1 MRQAP
6 NVTQA
11 PAFIIAAPSSGSGK
25 TLITLGLLRAF
36 KNSQV
41 NVASF
46 KTGPDYIDPQFHTLA
61 SGRPCY
67 NLDPWAMPAT
77 TLSASYSAAA
87 EGAEFVI
94 GEGVMG
100 LFDGAQD
107 GTGSTADLAQ
117 TLQLPIILII
127 DAKGQSASVAA
138 ILHGFNS
145 YRSDTNIAGVIFNRV
160 GSQIHAD
167 LLKAAADKVDI
178 PTLGFVP
185 QDPSLHMPSRHLG
198 LVQASENADIEAFI
212 EQAAT
217 LVAENV
223 DLEHLKQLA
232 KAPSLAPEKP
242 KMAAPGRHIT
252 IAKDI
257 AFAFSYPH
265 LMKQW
270 EKSGAA
276 LSFFSP
282 LANEAPSKDADFIYL
297 PGGYP
302 ELHAAVLSQADT
314 FKAGMKEAAQKGV
327 SIYGEC
333 GGYMT
338 LGRTLT
344 DKEGACYAM
353 LGLLPIDTS
362 FAEPKRHLGYRK
374 VTQLI
379 ETPVG
384 KIGST
389 HMAHEFH
396 YASEIRNDSDAALF
410 EIENARGNNLGKIG
424 AVSGN
429 VSGSFIHLI
438 DRIS

>member
-1 MRQAP
+1 M
-6 NVTQA
+6 TQS

-36 KNSQV
+36 HNRGIRI
-41 NVASF
+41 ASF
-46 KTGPDYIDPQFHTLA
+46 KTGPDYIDPQFHELA
-61 SGRPCY
+61 SGRACF
-67 NLDPWAMPAT
+67 NLDPWAMT
-77 TLSASYSAAA
+77 STSLSNSYSATA
-87 EGAEFVI
+87 EGVDLVI

-107 GTGSTADLAQ
+107 GTGSTADLADK
-117 TLQLPIILII
+117 LQLPIILVI

-145 YRSDTNIAGVIFNRV
+145 YRPQTKIAGVIFNRV

-167 LLKAAADKVDI
+167 MLKTAADKVDI
-178 PTLGFVP
+178 PTLGFIP
-185 QDPSLHMPSRHLG
+185 HATTLHMPSRHLG
-198 LVQASENADIEAFI
+198 LVQASENKDIEAFI
-212 EQAAT
+212 EQAAALIT
-217 LVAENV
+217 ENV
-223 DLEHLKQLA
+223 DLGHLAKTA
-232 KAPSLAPEKP
+232 KAPVLASQKHKTTP
-242 KMAAPGRHIT
+242 PGRHIAV
-252 IAKDI
+252 AKDI

-265 LMKQW
+265 LLKRW
-270 EKSGAA
+270 EENGAR

-282 LANEAPSKDADFIYL
+282 LANEAPSLDADFIYL

-302 ELHAAVLSQADT
+302 ELHADALSKAGN
-314 FKAGMKEAAQKGV
+314 FKAGMKDAADRGA

-344 DKEGACYAM
+344 DKEGNCHPM

-374 VTQLI
+374 VSQLI
-379 ETPVG
+379 DTPFG
-384 KIGST
+384 NAGSR

-396 YASEIRNDSDAALF
+396 YASEMQNDSATPLF
-410 EIENARGNNLGKIG
+410 EIENARGNNLGKVG

-429 VSGSFIHLI
+429 VCGSFIHLI
-438 DRIS
+438 DQVS